1 MTETPISQEIQEMYE
16 ELTMLRDDLESL
28 EIEFENDPYTPS
40 IERAIRRTQGEIAY
54 IKQQI
59 AYLEQELK
67 GD

>member
-16 ELTMLRDDLESL
+16 ELTMLQDDLESL
-28 EIEFENDPYTPS
+28 EIEFENDPYNPS

-54 IKQQI
+54 IKRQI

-67 GD
+67 GE